1 MSIASEIT
9 RLMNLRNTIR
19 SKLVSLGLVS
29 SSADLDTCTD
39 AISGITNRGNVSH
52 TISSRDAVYTIPDG
66 YHAGSGSVTISNT
79 ERQKIIASN
88 IRSGVTILGIAG
100 SYEGGGTVVEPE
112 LQNKTV
118 TPTKSTQYITPDSGY
133 DGLYQVTVN
142 AIPAQYITTTDATAV
157 ASEIL
162 NGKTAYVNGSR
173 IVGTMTRRSSVTDAQ
188 SVGLNGGS
196 LAIRIPTGAYLQTA
210 SSGYPEILVN
220 AGTANTNQ
228 VLQGVTFLSNTG
240 SGLQTGEM
248 INRGAWTSTVE
259 PGERVTIPA
268 GWHDGSGYV
277 EAEDAPE
284 AIEPTMYTCAAEV
297 TTDSSSIIARKG
309 LKITIPTTRIHDE
322 IIIAFTL
329 SDSYIFGGS
338 FSNSPIL
345 SFSDGEVT
353 GSPYGYE
360 SKLYLTSYNTT
371 TGGSTEE
378 TFESGAVVLAQI
390 PANSSSSIQRMYI
403 HIPNDN

>member
-9 RLMNLRNTIR
+9 RLTNLRNTIR

-29 SSADLDTCTD
+29 SSADLDTCAD

-66 YHAGSGSVTISNT
+66 YHAGAGSVTISNT

-100 SYEGGGTVVEPE
+100 SYEGGGTVVEPD

-133 DGLYQVTVN
+133 DGLYQVIVN
-142 AIPAQYITTTDATAV
+142 PIPAQYITTTDATAV

-210 SSGYPEILVN
+210 SSGYPEIIVN
-220 AGTANTNQ
+220 AGTANANQ

-259 PGERVTIPA
+259 PGNRVTIPA
-268 GWHDGSGYV
+268 GWHNGSGYV
-277 EAEDAPE
+277 EANE
-284 AIEPTMYTCAAEV
+284 AEQTGDVLVHGTITAESSGYLMNYIINV
-297 TTDSSSIIARKG
+297 AIDNPNQVFYMLLTTYSDINLSSIISTLFSVSFNGTKQIVRLASSVFNQKVG
-309 LKITIPTTRIHDE
+309 TLGIDEPVDIPR
-322 IIIAFTL
+322 
-329 SDSYIFGGS
+329 
-338 FSNSPIL
+338 
-345 SFSDGEVT
+345 
-353 GSPYGYE
+353 
-360 SKLYLTSYNTT
+360 NTP
-371 TGGSTEE
+371 
-378 TFESGAVVLAQI
+378 VLAKYD
-390 PANSSSSIQRMYI
+390 PNSNLDDTYPVLYM
-403 HIPNDN
+403 